1 MISDKE
7 LNTTRGK
14 AIVGAA
20 SVEEIMRVFERIDEL
35 EALLDEA
42 DESDALG
49 TEGWR
54 HRAGLED

>member
-20 SVEEIMRVFERIDEL
+20 TPEEMFRVFERLDEL

-42 DESDALG
+42 DEVDALG

-54 HRAGLED
+54 YRAGLDG